1 MLCYFLFLVLNYSS
15 DDMKKMNVIIQ
26 SLNFESPAAYQKVI
40 WSAILK
46 PILSVAQLKG
56 PESVLDTKQ
65 NKTMGMFTSQR

>member
-1 MLCYFLFLVLNYSS
+1 
-15 DDMKKMNVIIQ
+15 MNVIIQ